1 MKPDVSGSTLRKR
14 TCGARRPAASAPF
27 SAWRWQSQSSSS
39 SRPASRAAANR
50 RSGRSSAV
58 PRGPRARASY
68 PTTARVARSTTGW
81 KPTSTAPSASTSA
94 SSTGRDA
101 GGSVA
106 NGAWRGAEGP
116 PAWKLVIMAGPNS
129 TQGRGILTPRAD
141 PGPARTRHDDPARC
155 IRAGGSVTVSIVE
168 TEDRG
173 AVRHVVLNRPE
184 KRNALNDE
192 LILGLRAA
200 IEAAA
205 EDDAVHCVVVRGA
218 GPMFSSG
225 MDFAGLGALA
235 ADPSRLR
242 TFRRPILDTWN
253 LLEEMTKPTIAQ
265 IHGACIGG
273 SMELALACD
282 LRTMAAD
289 AIIGMPETRVGLIP
303 DVGGSSRLP
312 AVVGLGRAKELVM
325 ASKLIDGVE
334 AERIGLVNRVA
345 PADDLDATTEQLVDE
360 LLACA
365 PLAVGLA
372 KRVMDASARPALA
385 AT

>member
-1 MKPDVSGSTLRKR
+1 
-14 TCGARRPAASAPF
+14 
-27 SAWRWQSQSSSS
+27 
-39 SRPASRAAANR
+39 
-50 RSGRSSAV
+50 
-58 PRGPRARASY
+58 
-68 PTTARVARSTTGW
+68 
-81 KPTSTAPSASTSA
+81 
-94 SSTGRDA
+94 
-101 GGSVA
+101 
-106 NGAWRGAEGP
+106 
-116 PAWKLVIMAGPNS
+116 
-129 TQGRGILTPRAD
+129 
-141 PGPARTRHDDPARC
+141 
-155 IRAGGSVTVSIVE
+155 VSIVE

-173 AVRHVVLNRPE
+173 PVRHVVLNRPE

-192 LILGLRAA
+192 LIEGLREALT
-200 IEAAA
+200 AAA
-205 EDDAVHCVVVRGA
+205 ADDGVKCVVVRGA

-242 TFRRPILDTWN
+242 AFRRPILETWN

-273 SMELALACD
+273 AMELVLACD

-325 ASKLIDGVE
+325 ASKLIDGTE

-345 PADDLDATTEQLVDE
+345 PAEGLDAATDALVGE

-365 PLAVGLA
+365 PVAVGHA
-372 KRVMDASARPALA
+372 KRVLDAAAKPALA
-385 AT
+385 ATLEHEVTVQALCAQTEDFAEGTRAFAEKRQPEFSGR